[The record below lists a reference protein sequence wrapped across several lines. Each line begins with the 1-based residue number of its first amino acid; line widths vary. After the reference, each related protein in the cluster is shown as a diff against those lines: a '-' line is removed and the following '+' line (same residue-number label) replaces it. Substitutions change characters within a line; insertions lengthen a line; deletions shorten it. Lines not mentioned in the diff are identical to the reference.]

1 MAQPPVSTSAAE
13 QLDQLIDIA
22 PAASGTINGKK
33 RANEDGEE
41 DESGGKKAAK
51 RNRKPV
57 SCAQCR
63 RRKLKC
69 DRGYP
74 CGACRDRQEG
84 HLCEWEGAIRLPQ
97 PHLTRDAEA
106 QELRLQL
113 DRLESLLGSLG
124 SNPAALAVAAAA
136 GAGTGTPSGSGG
148 PPTDE
153 KNAAEALGLLAANP
167 AAAASPTAASS
178 SHRTHLLATA
188 TSVSHLVTLLPMK
201 KELESL
207 VRRFLT
213 SELLFFPVVH
223 QPTFEAR
230 VKEYTNAT
238 APDHPFLLALL
249 LAIAAFEMGWQ
260 LTEPGLS
267 RIAGIEKDHAARRF
281 FEASSE
287 ALRMGGYTESPNLDV
302 VRTLLVLYRCA
313 EQQLDPRGAYFLSQA
328 IQIAQTLGLNRD
340 PESISGF
347 NQIEIQERRRLWH
360 ILVGFD
366 WLDQSGRLPTITTT
380 QYDTLEP
387 ASAYDKNITAT
398 HITTH
403 PWPAFTPSLYHNLL
417 NQVGVHSHAISEE
430 VYAVKPSRP
439 LTWGRVDELNAGL
452 ESLKG
457 RMPKLD
463 WAREYVQPLTGDNVF
478 ESDRFRVQAHS
489 AILQLTLRLNRPF
502 LTRGL
507 GDERLATGRERCIT
521 AAHKLLG
528 IWLGYPDSNAISRL
542 PLITFHALN
551 ALLICAIDLFQAP
564 GSKYVDKHR
573 RLIANVTMKLNGRE
587 HKPKIVADVAKVVQ
601 ALQKASTK
609 PADLAVMTAVGNP
622 LPSTFTFSRPFPL
635 PMTLDPFTLAP
646 KPPSSPAASGEQDL
660 SAIWNTIT
668 SQFRLMYAVPDRT
681 EWEELITAHG
691 QGQKPWAKGVDLVTP
706 PSQAQGQARARGTD
720 SFAFGGSA

>member
-1 MAQPPVSTSAAE
+1 MAQPGASAAATTGDPL
-13 QLDQLIDIA
+13 QVDQLIEIA
-22 PAASGTINGKK
+22 PATAQTKGKK
-33 RANEDGEE
+33 RAQEDDGED
-41 DESGGKKAAK
+41 DENGGKKAAK

-57 SCAQCR
+57 SVSPPVSLAAKWPSTKLTTASSPCS
-63 RRKLKC
+63 KLKC

-113 DRLESLLGSLG
+113 DRLESLLGALG
-124 SNPAALAVAAAA
+124 SNPTALAIATVAGVTNGAA
-136 GAGTGTPSGSGG
+136 G

-167 AAAASPTAASS
+167 AAATSPKVASS
-178 SHRTHLLATA
+178 SHRSHLLASAPTI
-188 TSVSHLVTLLPMK
+188 SHLVTLLPMK
-201 KELESL
+201 KELEAL

-213 SELLFFPVVH
+213 SELLFFPIVH
-223 QPTFEAR
+223 QPTFEER
-230 VKEYTNAT
+230 VKEYSNAT
-238 APDHPFLLALL
+238 APEHPFLLALL

-260 LTEPGLS
+260 LTEPGMS
-267 RIAGIEKDHAARRF
+267 RVAGVEKEHAARRF
-281 FEASSE
+281 FEASTE

-313 EQQLDPRGAYFLSQA
+313 EQQLDPRGAYFLTQA

-340 PESISGF
+340 PESVPGF

-380 QYDTLEP
+380 QYDTQEP

-439 LTWGRVDELNAGL
+439 LTWGRVEELNAGL

-463 WAREYVQPLTGDNVF
+463 WNGEHAVPLTGENQF

-489 AILQLTLRLNRPF
+489 AILQLSVRLNRPF
-502 LTRGL
+502 LTRGSV
-507 GDERLATGRERCIT
+507 DERLAVGRERCIA

-528 IWLGYPDSNAISRL
+528 IWFGYPETNGISRL
-542 PLITFHALN
+542 PLVTFHALN
-551 ALLICAIDLFQAP
+551 SLLLCALDLFQAP
-564 GSKYVDKHR
+564 SSTHAEKHR

-587 HKPKIVADVAKVVQ
+587 HKPKIVADTARVVQ
-601 ALQKASTK
+601 TLQRLSAK
-609 PADLAVMTAVGNP
+609 PADLPVP
-622 LPSTFTFSRPFPL
+622 SLPSDPLAATFTFSRPFPL
-635 PMTLDPFTLAP
+635 PMTLDPFTLSVQPPTSPVAP
-646 KPPSSPAASGEQDL
+646 ENELSTLWDTLASQWR
-660 SAIWNTIT
+660 I
-668 SQFRLMYAVPDRT
+668 MYAVPDRK
-681 EWEELITAHG
+681 EWDELLRAHAG
-691 QGQKPWAKGVDLVTP
+691 GGKAWAAGVDLL
-706 PSQAQGQARARGTD
+706 
-720 SFAFGGSA
+720 